1 MSSGK
6 TMIISLIVG
15 LIKKIQYKYAL
26 YKMSQC
32 FPNAYVCSNEL
43 NLSNYMI
50 KIDLKQAGSVNTPNL
65 AAKLDIA
72 SSKAEVDK
80 IHIGK

>member
-1 MSSGK
+1 
-6 TMIISLIVG
+6 
-15 LIKKIQYKYAL
+15 
-26 YKMSQC
+26 MSQC

-43 NLSNYMI
+43 NLSNNMI
-50 KIDLKQAGSVNTPNL
+50 KIDLKQAGGVNTPNL

>member
-1 MSSGK
+1 
-6 TMIISLIVG
+6 
-15 LIKKIQYKYAL
+15 
-26 YKMSQC
+26 MSQC

-43 NLSNYMI
+43 HLSNYMI
-50 KIDLKQAGSVNTPNL
+50 KIDLKQAGGVNTPNL